1 MYEGEENSEIV
12 LRLAE
17 KNQKLECFQHQ
28 MHMENR
34 FKRKLQRYLGKIL
47 EDSVCQLKKGRL

>member
-1 MYEGEENSEIV
+1 MYEGEENSKIV

-17 KNQKLECFQHQ
+17 KNQKLECFKHQ
-28 MHMENR
+28 THMGNWL
-34 FKRKLQRYLGKIL
+34 KRKLRRYLGEIL